1 MTFCQISKEEF
12 LKHCR
17 QVKEKSFFQSEE
29 MSVLL
34 TKRGY
39 DIRLVG
45 YRNAESEVVVSSL
58 LFCKSMVGGL
68 YMELNSGPL
77 ITDETYLG
85 EFYQSLKNYAK
96 SEGVLELVIKPFQT
110 YQIFDSFGKP
120 ASQENAH
127 LINLLEKCGFQHD
140 GFQTGYP
147 NGEPVW
153 HYVKDLSDLTEDT
166 LVSSFSKKGKV
177 LSKKANSFG
186 VEITKLEKEELSRF
200 KSITEATSTRRD
212 YIDKSLEYYENFYD
226 SFGQRADFLIA
237 SVDLNSYLDR
247 LIVQQNKLKSVYRD
261 IMDALEK
268 NPKSRKKQNE
278 LREIESQ
285 ILSFEQRK
293 QSVHCWIQKYG
304 ASHIEI
310 AAGLFIYS
318 EREVVYMFSGSLDE
332 FSSFYAP
339 IILQEFAMKKALKQ
353 SIKSYNFLGIQGIF
367 DGSDGVLRF
376 KQNFNGYILRK
387 ARTFRYYPYPIRYK
401 ILQIIK
407 KIVK

>member
-45 YRNAESEVVVSSL
+45 YRNAESEVVISSL

-85 EFYQSLKNYAK
+85 AFYQSLKNYAK

-127 LINLLEKCGFQHD
+127 LINLLEKCDFQHD

-153 HYVKDLSDLTEDT
+153 HYVKDLQGYSSTSLLQSYNKNSIRNIKNAEDYS
-166 LVSSFSKKGKV
+166 VIIRSISK
-177 LSKKANSFG
+177 N
-186 VEITKLEKEELSRF
+186 ELSDF
-200 KSITEATSTRRD
+200 KKIIEETGIRQGFLDKDLD
-212 YIDKSLEYYENFYD
+212 YYD
-226 SFGQRADFLIA
+226 ALFEVFGKRADFMVAELDIQ
-237 SVDLNSYLDR
+237 NSLSQID
-247 LIVQQNKLKSVYRD
+247 NKLNTID
-261 IMDALEK
+261 TNL
-268 NPKSRKKQNE
+268 KQYKQKQQK
-278 LREIESQ
+278 LLKQREILQS
-285 ILSFEQRK
+285 ILRQTSSSILLLACTLIIYDDHEAT
-293 QSVHCWIQKYG
+293 Y
-304 ASHIEI
+304 
-310 AAGLFIYS
+310 LFGGSYS
-318 EREVVYMFSGSLDE
+318 EFQRLS
-332 FSSFYAP
+332 AP
-339 IILQEFAMKKALKQ
+339 FLLQYKAMLQAM
-353 SIKSYNFLGIQGIF
+353 SRNIYHYNFLGIQGIF

-387 ARTFRYYPYPIRYK
+387 AGTFRYYPYPIRYK